1 MTTPKRCR
9 GSNFTTE
16 EELLLLDEIYKEK
29 HVIECK
35 TTNKVSNEEKV
46 SFISNFCYRK
56 LFYNFTCYL
65 FIVGGSMATCVPSV

>member
-16 EELLLLDEIYKEK
+16 EELLLLEEIYKEK

-35 TTNKVSNEEKV
+35 TTNKSPMK
-46 SFISNFCYRK
+46 K
-56 LFYNFTCYL
+56 K
-65 FIVGGSMATCVPSV
+65 